1 MSSALPAVPT
11 RSVLEEM
18 LAALKLSD
26 EKPKDEPPALPAR
39 PTLKR
44 RPPSTKN
51 NLKFKI
57 ESVPAEVSSK
67 DTHFTEKASP
77 ESSELSNGVIEQGR
91 AKKVVHSGEEDLGSH
106 EEDTEKSHTSQKLD
120 HVEQLQKFE
129 LPEIDMKQQEMA
141 AALRLEAIEKEVD
154 DVKEEL
160 RGKEG
165 ENVALLQK
173 VQEYQKRCSVCE
185 EKMHSMEDMYQK
197 QIQTLKMALDA
208 AQKNLSVDDKAKQ
221 RMSDETPTTY
231 RPVNDANDKSN
242 NAVYQL
248 AKEFEKQK
256 QVFEDDARGL
266 CNVKSSSGQPEFS
279 RKSYEDLRKLKAQ
292 YATWKKEYNTRLHD
306 AKKALRELAKSEGEK
321 TSRRWWCKRRIIRNR
336 ISLCS

>member
-120 HVEQLQKFE
+120 HVE
-129 LPEIDMKQQEMA
+129 QEMA